1 MWARVCAPR
10 TGSIFLR
17 KFKGREA
24 SSTVD
29 ADFAAALEGD
39 SSSRDSASRRAEH
52 KARQL
57 CRQVQRALNLAL
69 AERGADPNLEQ
80 LYIDDVTPAPG
91 CGHLLAHFQ
100 APPGQPLA
108 DVLAS
113 LRRETP
119 WLRAQVAAAIS
130 RKQAPELSF
139 VPAMQLGDSDE

>member
-1 MWARVCAPR
+1 
-10 TGSIFLR
+10 LR
-17 KFKGREA
+17 KPKSREA

-39 SSSRDSASRRAEH
+39 SFRANSASRRAEH

-57 CRQVQRALNLAL
+57 CRQVQRALSLAL

-80 LYIDDVTPAPG
+80 VYIEDVTPAPG
-91 CGHLLAHFQ
+91 CGHLLVHFV
-100 APPGQPLA
+100 APPHQKLS
-108 DVLAS
+108 DVFAS

-130 RKQAPELSF
+130 RKQAPEISF
-139 VPAMQLGDSDE
+139 VPAVHLGGSHG

>member
-1 MWARVCAPR
+1 M
-10 TGSIFLR
+10 R
-17 KFKGREA
+17 KSKRRDDLSA
-24 SSTVD
+24 VD
-29 ADFAAALEGD
+29 PDFAAALEDDSTRGD
-39 SSSRDSASRRAEH
+39 SAGRRAEH

-80 LYIDDVTPAPG
+80 LYVADVTPAPG
-91 CGHLLAHFQ
+91 CGHLLVHFAMPTDQ
-100 APPGQPLA
+100 SLP

-119 WLRAQVAAAIS
+119 WLRAQVAAAVS

-139 VPAMQLGDSDE
+139 VPVMCVGDSDG

>member
-1 MWARVCAPR
+1 M
-10 TGSIFLR
+10 GSIFLR
-17 KFKGREA
+17 KPKSGEA

-29 ADFAAALEGD
+29 PDFAAALEGD
-39 SSSRDSASRRAEH
+39 SSRRDSASRRAEH

-80 LYIDDVTPAPG
+80 LYIEDVTPAPG
-91 CGHLLAHFQ
+91 CGHLLVHFL
-100 APPGQPLA
+100 APPDQSLA
-108 DVLAS
+108 DVFVS

-130 RKQAPELSF
+130 RKHAPELSF
-139 VPAMQLGDSDE
+139 VPAMHVGGSDG